1 MIKWLTRLVRAL
13 AGRAPDSLAG
23 RAPDSLAK
31 ARNTLKTRLSPH
43 IMKDIGLGDP

>member
-13 AGRAPDSLAG
+13 AGPAPDK
-23 RAPDSLAK
+23 LAK

-43 IMKDIGLGDP
+43 IMKDIGLDGP